1 MNESVQIIN
10 KNGDA
15 MYAEAIAYIQLST
28 NNKKYLFY
36 TLDEKVDNDLT
47 KIYIAEASDT
57 PGELNPI
64 SDDEWN
70 DLRTKMVKMSH
81 KEEVQEATYL
91 NMNVS
96 NFYVGEAK
104 KLAITSVA
112 KQTFKDAQSSHTM
125 IGDQSETP
133 VVTGESTFIAQEPA
147 PVAEPV
153 AAQESIFANPP
164 QPVVENVE
172 VPSQEAVQ
180 APTEAVPA
188 QVAAPIDAVMQTAP
202 VVNETAPIAP
212 APAVETPVVEA
223 PVVET
228 QEQAPAAVTVEE
240 PAKVTE
246 IPTTDTTQ
254 KVVIS
259 DEDALKAIN
268 IIQDYIAQEEAA

>member
-133 VVTGESTFIAQEPA
+133 VVTGESTFITQEPA

-153 AAQESIFANPP
+153 ATQESIFANPP

-180 APTEAVPA
+180 APTEVVPA
-188 QVAAPIDAVMQTAP
+188 QVAAPIDAVMQAAP
-202 VVNETAPIAP
+202 VVNETAPVAP

>member
-202 VVNETAPIAP
+202 VVNDPVPVAP
-212 APAVETPVVEA
+212 APVAETPVVET